1 MQVERVARYAKQNPA
16 DAWILIAASGQVIAW
31 FAEQPVPSIA
41 MYGRQEGIAIAA
53 ACTNMI
59 PSMMAAVRRL
69 VELGHKRIV
78 MLTREERRKPK
89 LSPPEQAFIDELE
102 AAGITTGDYN
112 LPDWQESR
120 EGLRHLVDE
129 LLRLSP
135 PTAFIFQEADLYIA
149 VRVYLADRGIIPPQ
163 DISLIVAD
171 DNSSFEWCSP
181 VPSSISLDHNL
192 VVRRVVQWVMRVA
205 HGKANRRKS
214 ATKAQFIEGETIGPV
229 LHTKSFRALTVTR

>member
-1 MQVERVARYAKQNPA
+1 MQVERVARYVKQNPA
-16 DAWILIAASGQVIAW
+16 DAWILIAASQQVIAW

-53 ACTNMI
+53 AYANMI
-59 PSMMAAVRRL
+59 PSMMTAVRRL

-89 LSPPEQAFIDELE
+89 LSPPEQAFMDELE
-102 AAGITTGDYN
+102 ASGITTGDYN
-112 LPDWQESR
+112 LPNCQESR
-120 EGLRHLVDE
+120 EGLRHLVDK

-149 VRVYLADRGIIPPQ
+149 VRIYLADRGIKSPK
-163 DISLIVAD
+163 DISLIEAD

-181 VPSSISLDHNL
+181 VPSYISLDHNL
-192 VVRRVVQWVMRVA
+192 LVRRVVQCVMRVA
-205 HGKANRRKS
+205 HGMADQRKS
-214 ATKAQFIEGETIGPV
+214 ATKAQFIEGGTIGPV
-229 LHTKSFRALTVTR
+229 PNTKSFRASTITR